1 MGVEGI
7 GNNILKL
14 RRKKGVTQ
22 EVLAEFIGVTKTSVC
37 KWETGATMPDI
48 QMLPLLA
55 SYFEVSVDELIDYV
69 PMLGREQIRFH
80 YQRLAKAFG
89 DRAFGEVLE
98 ECEGMIRK
106 YYSCYPFLLQMV
118 VLLLNHVEAA
128 DTEQNRNSAVKMAL
142 ELCSHILADCQE
154 VGICKSA
161 VGLKGVLNL
170 MQGRADLVIEE
181 VGEEALRADYM
192 ENTGEL
198 LTMAYL
204 MAGNLEKA
212 EYAAQ
217 IGMYQS
223 LMKLIDYAVLLL
235 DISGKKA
242 VSERKIAV
250 EEEMACGHE
259 LLKRM
264 DKILASFEMRKL
276 NPNAAGKYEYQAA
289 VYLAGRLAECRAD
302 KEAYREVYR
311 EAHRAAYRKTDRE
324 TGKGSGRE
332 AEAQPRTVTENRM
345 EEEIFRHLEQ
355 YAAACRQLFADGIR
369 LHGDSF
375 FSSLDDWF
383 EEMELGTTAVRS
395 SGSVRESILMGF
407 HNPVFSILK
416 DQKRLRRLA
425 EKCDADCNVTKQ
437 EEICWKSGI

>member
-118 VLLLNHVEAA
+118 VLLLNHVETA
-128 DTEQNRNSAVKMAL
+128 DTEQNRNSAVKMAF

-223 LMKLIDYAVLLL
+223 LMKLIDYAVFLL
-235 DISGKKA
+235 DIRGKKA
-242 VSERKIAV
+242 VSERKMAV
-250 EEEMACGHE
+250 GEEIACGNE

-264 DKILASFEMRKL
+264 DKILESFEIRKL

-289 VYLAGRLAECRAD
+289 VYLAGRLAECREGGTE
-302 KEAYREVYR
+302 KEV
-311 EAHRAAYRKTDRE
+311 
-324 TGKGSGRE
+324 
-332 AEAQPRTVTENRM
+332 

-355 YAAACRQLFADGIR
+355 YAAACRQLFMDGIR

>member
-118 VLLLNHVEAA
+118 VLLLNHVETA
-128 DTEQNRNSAVKMAL
+128 DTEQNRNSAVKMAF

-181 VGEEALRADYM
+181 IGEEALSADYM

-223 LMKLIDYAVLLL
+223 LMKLIDYAVFLL
-235 DISGKKA
+235 DIRGKKA
-242 VSERKIAV
+242 VSERKMAIG
-250 EEEMACGHE
+250 EEIACGYE

-264 DKILASFEMRKL
+264 DKILASFEIRKL

-289 VYLAGRLAECRAD
+289 VYLAGRLAECREGGTE
-302 KEAYREVYR
+302 KEV
-311 EAHRAAYRKTDRE
+311 
-324 TGKGSGRE
+324 
-332 AEAQPRTVTENRM
+332 

-355 YAAACRQLFADGIR
+355 YVAACRQLFMDGIR

-375 FSSLDDWF
+375 FSSLDNWF

-407 HNPVFSILK
+407 HNPVFSVLK

-425 EKCDADCNVTKQ
+425 EKCDEDCNVTKQ
-437 EEICWKSGI
+437 EELCWKSGI